1 MPVIKPTRPICLCDD
16 YEVSVSPHLAVKKCP
31 LPHPEEIFT
40 VLNDGKKF
48 TKWDLSEAYLQIPL
62 DEQSRDLLVIIP
74 IKGFIVLHDYLMEW
88 PLHQQIMDQCLPKQE
103 GTSIDVLPSKN
114 QALCEYCAYV
124 RLTVNTLISPLSLVY
139 QVT

>member
-1 MPVIKPTRPICLCDD
+1 M
-16 YEVSVSPHLAVKKCP
+16 P

-114 QALCEYCAYV
+114 QALCEYCVYV
-124 RLTVNTLISPLSLVY
+124 RLTVNILISPLTLVY